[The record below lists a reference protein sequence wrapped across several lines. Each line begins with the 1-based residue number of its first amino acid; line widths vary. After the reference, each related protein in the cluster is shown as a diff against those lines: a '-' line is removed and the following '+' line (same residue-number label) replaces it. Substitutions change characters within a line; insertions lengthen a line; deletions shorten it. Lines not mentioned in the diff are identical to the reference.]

1 MCVHLVQE
9 VIAIREAYKKGEDA
23 LFCTGVCVCVCVH
36 TCVHVLFA
44 LACMSVF
51 PKSVGVLSASTQWTM
66 LCFLPLLLGAEFKRD
81 LEKDVVS
88 ETSGHFKRILV
99 SVLQVCM

>member
-23 LFCTGVCVCVCVH
+23 LFCTCVCVCVCTRV
-36 TCVHVLFA
+36 CMYSFA

>member
-23 LFCTGVCVCVCVH
+23 LFCTCVCVCVH